1 MNTHFPDKSF
11 SVGGKT
17 FCGMNPISSQIIA
30 YFMMSAS
37 FTNDRILAISLSR
50 TSPFGQPSPKKLN
63 RGLPV
68 GASHILWEGTAVY
81 FRVFVFGRCQKSNKL
96 EAAPEVGPFAKIHY
110 FCVSSPLGWLLWR
123 DHDALLPTLFHP
135 FVPPLCPKFC
145 RGSVGM
151 HSFKLCIPNPC
162 PSATY
167 PLTRLKKDPPNRH
180 QPDDLNPENPQKSCK
195 SCFRQHP
202 PKNLLRSPPQ
212 GNCIKLEKTS

>member
-11 SVGGKT
+11 SVRGKT

-68 GASHILWEGTAVY
+68 GASHILWEGTAVS

-96 EAAPEVGPFAKIHY
+96 EAAPEVGPFAKIYY
-110 FCVSSPLGWLLWR
+110 FYVTSPLGWLLWR
-123 DHDALLPTLFHP
+123 DHAALLPVLFHP
-135 FVPPLCPKFC
+135 YVPPLCPTPMSHFLPGIC
-145 RGSVGM
+145 WHAFLQVVYPESLT
-151 HSFKLCIPNPC
+151 LCDLPFHPTQKGTAE
-162 PSATY
+162 PASADR
-167 PLTRLKKDPPNRH
+167 PL
-180 QPDDLNPENPQKSCK
+180 S
-195 SCFRQHP
+195 
-202 PKNLLRSPPQ
+202 
-212 GNCIKLEKTS
+212 

>member
-68 GASHILWEGTAVY
+68 GASYILWEGTAVS

-96 EAAPEVGPFAKIHY
+96 EAAPEVGPFANIHY
-110 FCVSSPLGWLLWR
+110 FCVLSPLGWLLWR
-123 DHDALLPTLFHP
+123 DHAALLPTLFHP
-135 FVPPLCPKFC
+135 FVPPLCPTPMS
-145 RGSVGM
+145 R
-151 HSFKLCIPNPC
+151 PNVPLSAGHLLAC
-162 PSATY
+162 MPSSCVSRILA
-167 PLTRLKKDPPNRH
+167 PLRPTLSLDAKRIR
-180 QPDDLNPENPQKSCK
+180 
-195 SCFRQHP
+195 
-202 PKNLLRSPPQ
+202 
-212 GNCIKLEKTS
+212 